1 MKAGR
6 FSLCLMPSQK
16 NDQFSS
22 RRRALLLR
30 RIDELTIG
38 GEIDMDYDDDFAD
51 RAQVAGEVGENLTLA
66 NALGVQLRLVEK
78 ALGAHGRRHL
88 WHVRSLHGTN
98 RGRTPQH
105 PAHDKSLHRPRLK
118 CGSTGGGSEF
128 RLLSRA
134 NAALTS
140 CCRPS
145 RCRSRRRVIP
155 HPSSR

>member
-1 MKAGR
+1 M
-6 FSLCLMPSQK
+6 
-16 NDQFSS
+16 
-22 RRRALLLR
+22 LLR

-78 ALGAHGRRHL
+78 ALGTHGRRHL

-98 RGRTPQH
+98 RDRTTQH
-105 PAHDKSLHRPRLK
+105 LANDKSLHRTRLTF
-118 CGSTGGGSEF
+118 CVPAWGDPAVPVCSVEQT
-128 RLLSRA
+128 RTI
-134 NAALTS
+134 TS
-140 CCRPS
+140 CDRPS
-145 RCRSRRRVIP
+145 RCRSRLRAIP